1 MKLSFAFALI
11 FAITLSYASVDVT
24 PEDYDVKGE
33 ELVQAEVSSLM
44 DAVEQLHKHTPSRYH
59 HHTSTIRTHA
69 SALVQDDA
77 ETEEDKSKSYV
88 HNFLATQK
96 AIRAALSTL
105 NNELLAGHKHDEAIL
120 KTSKARHVSAV
131 SSGTSSRKSKVK
143 TIKHKGCPSKRAEEA
158 ADKAKQDAKR
168 ARDDLKKGKICPLG
182 TTWGDMDVEKSVP
195 KLSAELRSKWDKKR
209 LQWVAANSK
218 YQAATRDHIKAQETH
233 SATMAAFKTA
243 LVLEA
248 KNAKAQCDA
257 ASHEFNTLKKDV
269 ASNVATRKQVH
280 ISSLVVKCYVDNMTS
295 NAAAKTCADKARGA
309 DVSIWNI
316 NPGSLPACASQGALE
331 HSFGPASWTASHT
344 NCKGVWSVTQKVI
357 CHNQYSA
364 VGWSTKSPKSLDD
377 CKALCAKIPGCLANG
392 FSYVSS
398 WKQCRLPKPN
408 APCKAGAYKIGAF
421 YRQQSAE
428 EMFDVSELE

>member
-1 MKLSFAFALI
+1 MKLSCAFALI
-11 FAITLSYASVDVT
+11 FAVVSYASVDVT

-33 ELVQAEVSSLM
+33 ELVQTDVSSLM
-44 DAVEQLHKHTPSRYH
+44 DAVEQLHKHTPTRFH
-59 HHTSTIRTHA
+59 HHTSSIRTHA
-69 SALVQDDA
+69 STLVQDDA

-295 NAAAKTCADKARGA
+295 NSAAKTCADKARGA

-316 NPGSLPACASQGALE
+316 NPGSLAACASQGALE
-331 HSFGPASWTASHT
+331 HSFGPASWTASHS
-344 NCKGVWSVTQKVI
+344 NCKGVKETE
-357 CHNQYSA
+357 
-364 VGWSTKSPKSLDD
+364 T
-377 CKALCAKIPGCLANG
+377 
-392 FSYVSS
+392 
-398 WKQCRLPKPN
+398 
-408 APCKAGAYKIGAF
+408 
-421 YRQQSAE
+421 
-428 EMFDVSELE
+428 FDVSELA